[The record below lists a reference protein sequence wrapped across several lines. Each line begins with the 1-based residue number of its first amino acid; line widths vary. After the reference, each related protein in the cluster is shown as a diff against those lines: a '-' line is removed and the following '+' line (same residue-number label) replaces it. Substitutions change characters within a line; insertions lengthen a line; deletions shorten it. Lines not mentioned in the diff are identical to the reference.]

1 MTTALKAIEW
11 IDAGTDAL
19 RSVGLFGAGYDRAK
33 VTRFQKANNVFAG
46 VLVNGAG
53 TVPVPMLDVDG
64 IFGPQTAGALRVL
77 LRSPLQSAFP
87 ASTAAQVSVQWRTN
101 GSAIATQVEQVL
113 AARRAA
119 AVASIPSNATPPA
132 PNATTA
138 ASNDAQA
145 AVAAA
150 HEPLTAPAAPEAP
163 VMQPPPDVAPP
174 GPQPPAPMTTTDRT
188 RRLEDLRVFGTRKRG
203 QATDIPW
210 FALGLGVLAFAGVIG
225 WAAYRKRQRSRA

>member
-1 MTTALKAIEW
+1 MATALDAIEW
-11 IDAGTDAL
+11 IDAGADVL

-46 VLVNGAG
+46 VLVNGPG

-77 LRSPLQSAFP
+77 LRSPPQSAFP

-101 GSAIATQVEQVL
+101 GGAIATQVGQVL

-145 AVAAA
+145 AVDAATD
-150 HEPLTAPAAPEAP
+150 PLTAPPAPESPA
-163 VMQPPPDVAPP
+163 MQPPPDVAPP
-174 GPQPPAPMTTTDRT
+174 GPQPPAPEMPS
-188 RRLEDLRVFGTRKRG
+188 RRVVGSEEFRVLGMRKQSQG
-203 QATDIPW
+203 ADVPW
-210 FALGLGVLAFAGVIG
+210 FAIGLGVLAFAGVIG
-225 WAAYRKRQRSRA
+225 WAAYRKRQRSRS

>member
-1 MTTALKAIEW
+1 MATALDAIEW
-11 IDAGTDAL
+11 IDAGTDAI

-33 VTRFQKANNVFAG
+33 VTRFQKANNVLAG

-53 TVPVPMLDVDG
+53 TAPVPMLDVDG

-77 LRSPLQSAFP
+77 LRSPPQSAFP

-101 GSAIATQVEQVL
+101 GGAIATQVGQVL

-119 AVASIPSNATPPA
+119 AVASIPSNAAPPV

-138 ASNDAQA
+138 ASSEAQA

-163 VMQPPPDVAPP
+163 AMQPPPDVAPP
-174 GPQPPAPMTTTDRT
+174 GPQPPGASGSSPVRI
-188 RRLEDLRVFGTRKRG
+188 EDQYIFGLRQGTRG
-203 QATDIPW
+203 NDVPW
-210 FALGLGVLAFAGVIG
+210 FSIALGVLAFAGVIG